1 MINYELS
8 LEVLEARIAPIGL
21 SQGGQFQIGP

>member
-1 MINYELS
+1 MKDYQLTV
-8 LEVLEARIAPIGL
+8 EVLEARIAPLGL

>member
-8 LEVLEARIAPIGL
+8 LEVLEARIAPLGL
-21 SQGGQFQIGP
+21 SQGGQFRVGP